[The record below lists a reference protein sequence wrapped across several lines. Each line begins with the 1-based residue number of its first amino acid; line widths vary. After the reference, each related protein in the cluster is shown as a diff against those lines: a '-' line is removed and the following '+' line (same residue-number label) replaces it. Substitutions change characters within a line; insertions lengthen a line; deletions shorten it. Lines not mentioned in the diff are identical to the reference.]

1 MHSHWLGWL
10 EYITLSVSLFSL
22 GGQELF
28 WGWAPFIAR
37 ELDRTGGLL
46 VVKTLPQLH
55 LAGEETKTQR
65 IITASTQCFNM
76 PDLEVSL
83 LFISTKP
90 LNAHSPPLSCF
101 SKVGHSDSESSKLVA
116 AQCAV
121 ELGSGPSLGAP
132 AQLSCLP
139 ATDYHGVSLGRR
151 TVTPSQESG

>member
-1 MHSHWLGWL
+1 M
-10 EYITLSVSLFSL
+10 LSVSLSSL

-46 VVKTLPQLH
+46 VVKTLSQLH
-55 LAGEETKTQR
+55 LAGEETETQR

-76 PDLEVSL
+76 PGLEVSP
-83 LFISTKP
+83 LFISIKP
-90 LNAHSPPLSCF
+90 LNTHSPPLSFF
-101 SKVGHSDSESSKLVA
+101 SKLGHSDSESYKLVA

-121 ELGSGPSLGAP
+121 ESGSGPSLGAP
-132 AQLSCLP
+132 AQLSCLS
-139 ATDYHGVSLGRR
+139 ATDYHGVSPGRR